1 MIFVGWLAAAVPAA
15 VAQQIGDNVSG
26 YVAID
31 GKQVPLPR
39 GEWLVAGFRGIRP
52 TRFIQGENHVGQLPT
67 HAHRSSSN
75 G

>member
-1 MIFVGWLAAAVPAA
+1 MIVIGWLAAAVPAA

-39 GEWLVAGFRGIRP
+39 GDWLVAGMGAQAFDMPEIGAFGAVR
-52 TRFIQGENHVGQLPT
+52 
-67 HAHRSSSN
+67 
-75 G
+75 